1 MYTLNQKKK
10 KLEVEQDYSTPSKEM
25 LEEIEEDEEEIPLN
39 EVDKYERSF
48 FDPTP
53 EEIEMEKDMLDLLK
67 SIDDEWS
74 SIVK

>member
-10 KLEVEQDYSTPSKEM
+10 KLEVEQDYSTQSKEI

-39 EVDKYERSF
+39 EVDKYEISF

-53 EEIEMEKDMLDLLK
+53 EEIEMEKDMVDLLNR
-67 SIDDEWS
+67 IDDE
-74 SIVK
+74 